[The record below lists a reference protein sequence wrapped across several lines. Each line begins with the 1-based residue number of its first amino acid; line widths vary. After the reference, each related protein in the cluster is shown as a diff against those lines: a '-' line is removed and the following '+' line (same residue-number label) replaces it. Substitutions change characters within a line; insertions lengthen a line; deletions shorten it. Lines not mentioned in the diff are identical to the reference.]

1 MSSDEKGHLYNLSNR
16 SFRLRGTRITEAQA
30 KATEQFWDQFGIIPD
45 HQIIPAE
52 IFPNSREIIMEI
64 GTGMGEATAE
74 IARTFP
80 DTGFFA
86 MEVHRPGIGSLLA
99 RINEFQLTNLRLINE
114 DARIVLEEWMDD
126 NCLDAIHLY
135 FPDPW
140 HKKKHWK
147 RRIVQSDFVDLVYR
161 KLKPGGHIH
170 IATDWVPYAEWTQSK
185 FDEDKRF
192 IGGVIPKPD
201 FRPLTRFEGKGLGKG
216 HIVTDLKYKK
226 V

>member
-1 MSSDEKGHLYNLSNR
+1 MSSSEKGSLYNLSNR

-30 KATEQFWDQFGIIPD
+30 KATEKFWNEFGIEPD
-45 HQIIPAE
+45 HRIIPSE
-52 IFPNSREIIMEI
+52 IFPTSKQVIMEI

-80 DTGFFA
+80 DIGFFA
-86 MEVHRPGIGSLLA
+86 LEVHRPGIGSLLA

-114 DARIVLEEWMDD
+114 DARIVLEELMPDE
-126 NCLDAIHLY
+126 CLDAVHLY

-147 RRIVQSDFVDLVYR
+147 RRIVQRDFVDLIYR

-170 IATDWVPYAEWTQSK
+170 IATDWVPYAEWSQNK
-185 FDEDKRF
+185 FAEDSRF

-201 FRPLTRFEGKGLGKG
+201 FRPLTRFEGKGIGKG
-216 HIVTDLKYKK
+216 HLVTDLKYVKA
-226 V
+226 

>member
-1 MSSDEKGHLYNLSNR
+1 MSSSEKGSLYNLSNR

-30 KATEQFWDQFGIIPD
+30 KATEKFWNEFGIEPD
-45 HQIIPAE
+45 HRIIPSE
-52 IFPNSREIIMEI
+52 IFQTSKQVIMEI

-80 DTGFFA
+80 EIGFFA
-86 MEVHRPGIGSLLA
+86 LEVHRPGIGSLLA

-114 DARIVLEEWMDD
+114 DARIVLEELMPDE
-126 NCLDAIHLY
+126 CLDAVHLY

-147 RRIVQSDFVDLVYR
+147 RRIVQRDFVELIYR

-170 IATDWVPYAEWTQSK
+170 IATDWVPYAEWSQNK
-185 FDEDKRF
+185 FAEDSRF

-201 FRPLTRFEGKGLGKG
+201 FRPLTRFEGKGIGKG
-216 HIVTDLKYKK
+216 HLVTDLKYVKA
-226 V
+226 